1 VYWTGQPL
9 TLDEREYLALGRSVA
24 RGEGFHY
31 PADEP
36 SPGTSQQFGR
46 APGYPAF
53 LSLLRVKHPVDH
65 APRRVQIAQAAL
77 GALAVWVI
85 AAITRRAAGPRAGVA
100 AAAAAAVYPPLVWL
114 PAYALSETLYS
125 LLALGGVLALQSAA
139 DDDGAGPAL
148 VGAGL
153 LSAAAVLVRPAG
165 IFFVAFAAFW
175 LALRSTPPRRRT
187 RLGLAAVYIA
197 AAALCLIPWMA
208 RNHRVYGR
216 WMIASEGGATFWTGN
231 HPLAIGEGDLAANP
245 DLKRADLAFRRA
257 HPGLTPEQ
265 LEPLYYRD
273 AFDWIAA
280 HPARWCGLIARK
292 AFFTIVPIGPSYG
305 VHSPRYRIASV
316 VSYVAAL
323 GAAIVGWR
331 RWRGAMRMGA
341 PVRAPAALWLA
352 AAATLAAGL
361 VFMPQERFRI
371 PVIDPALIATGA
383 LAAHRRP

>member
-1 VYWTGQPL
+1 
-9 TLDEREYLALGRSVA
+9 
-24 RGEGFHY
+24 
-31 PADEP
+31 
-36 SPGTSQQFGR
+36 
-46 APGYPAF
+46 
-53 LSLLRVKHPVDH
+53 
-65 APRRVQIAQAAL
+65 
-77 GALAVWVI
+77 
-85 AAITRRAAGPRAGVA
+85 AGPRAGVA

-114 PAYALSETLYS
+114 PAYVLSETLAS
-125 LLALGGVLALQSAA
+125 VLILAAALALQRGA
-139 DDDGAGPAL
+139 DDDGIVLRGGDRRLEVGGRITTHRARHMNAGNVA
-148 VGAGL
+148 VAF
-153 LSAAAVLVRPAG
+153 SAIMTGTAILVRPATL
-165 IFFVAFAAFW
+165 FFVPFAAVW
-175 LALRSTPPRRRT
+175 LLARKNPRPFAERVAPAT
-187 RLGLAAVYIA
+187 IFVLATAV
-197 AAALCLIPWMA
+197 CVIPWMV

-216 WMIASEGGATFWTGN
+216 WMIASEGGVTFWTGN
-231 HPLAIGEGDLAANP
+231 NPLAIGEGDLAANP

-316 VSYVAAL
+316 VSYLAAL

-331 RWRGAMRMGA
+331 RWRGAVRLGV

-352 AAATLAAGL
+352 AAATIAAGL